1 MKSIKK
7 SMTPKVSIIT
17 PSIRKEGLD
26 LIRESLLQQTF
37 TDWEWIV
44 CSPFEVE
51 DAIWVK
57 DTFNTGFWGLNRA
70 YNALFEKATGDIII
84 SWQDWIWLPPDA
96 LQKMV
101 DAVESTGGV
110 VSGVGDQYQRLN
122 EDTGKPEVKI
132 WSDPRK
138 NLNHGSFYECN
149 TDDIEW
155 NFAGFPRK
163 AVFDVGGMDEHLD
176 FLGYGGDQLQTMERI
191 YEFGY
196 KTFIDQT
203 NESFTLR
210 HDRSNFGGQENWDK
224 NHVILNGIY
233 EKRKNEL
240 RSLGQWPVVPYLS
253 GK

>member
-1 MKSIKK
+1 MKLIKK

-26 LIRESLLQQTF
+26 LIRESLLHQTF

-44 CSPFEVE
+44 CSPFEVG
-51 DAIWVK
+51 DAIWMK

-70 YNALFEKATGDIII
+70 YNALFEKAQGEIII

-138 NLNHGSFYECN
+138 NLNHGSLYEVN
-149 TDDIEW
+149 W
-155 NFAGFPRK
+155 NDAEFNFCGFTK
-163 AVFDVGGMDEHLD
+163 EFVHMVGGFDEHLD
-176 FLGYGGDQLQTMERI
+176 FLGFGGDQMSFCERLNDI
-191 YEFGY
+191 GIKFYL
-196 KTFIDQT
+196 DQT

-210 HDRSNFGGQENWDK
+210 HGRENFGGQDNWDG
-224 NHVILNGIY
+224 NHTLFNGEY
-233 EKRKNEL
+233 DKRKEEL
-240 RSLGQWPVVPYLS
+240 KSKGIWPVLTYV
-253 GK
+253 